1 MKKCCIYAHFPHMGD
16 YCVHFFR
23 VMKLSIFLLFLGIS
37 GVWASQ
43 TYSQNTKLSLRFE
56 DETIHRIFDE
66 IQKKSEFIIFYKDS
80 QIDLDRKVSIRANQL
95 TIDKILEEVLEGT
108 GLTFQIVDRQ
118 VVIVPEKA
126 NENVSKPKALPEAL
140 PQGGKAISGIVKD
153 DAGVGIPGV
162 SIAIKRT
169 QRGVITDENGEF
181 KIQASLGDTL
191 VFSFIGK
198 NTVEQI
204 VRQRSVIDIVMYDDD
219 TELEEVQ
226 VVAFGTQKK
235 ESVIASINT
244 VKPTELKQPAS
255 NLTSALAGKI
265 PGIISYQTTG
275 EPGKDNAQFFV
286 RGVTTFGYKTS
297 PLILIDG
304 FEATSNDLARMEP
317 DNIESF
323 SILKDA
329 SATVLYGARG
339 ANGII
344 MVVTKSGRE
353 GPARVNIR
361 VDTHMAT
368 PTQTNKLLDGVE
380 YMKLYNQAR
389 ISRDPL
395 LGAYYSEQKIQSTAQ
410 GLDPMIFPN
419 VNWYDELF
427 EKSTINKK
435 VNMDVSGGGQVA
447 TFYVA
452 GSYENETGLLKVDK
466 RNNFNNNIDI
476 NRVQM
481 RSNVVF
487 KLTPTTTLDTR
498 IQGNFER
505 YTGPFSSASDI
516 FGMVMDSNPVDF
528 PAVYNPD
535 PAHEFADH
543 ILFGN
548 TYVTGSL
555 KQNPYA
561 EMVRGYEDRNESTIT
576 AMATLAQDLKFI
588 TEGLKMQIKGSV
600 NTWSKYSST
609 RSYSPYYYDL
619 ESYNQVTG
627 AYTLF
632 ALNPTG
638 GQSYLGDVN
647 PGRDASA
654 HYYFEGRLNWDRQYG
669 KHSLGLMTVGMLEE
683 YLLTGGNSKSIY
695 ETLPEKNMGNS
706 GRATYDYDKRYFLEF
721 AYGYNGSEKF
731 SGDSRYGF
739 FPSIGGGWLVSNEPF
754 WTSMKDIVS
763 TFKLKFTLGKVGN
776 DAISGRSGRFF
787 YLSDISKDGGSYR
800 WGSTF
805 MNSYDGYRVNRYA
818 NPNITWEV
826 STKYNL
832 GFELGL
838 FEEALKIQCDFF
850 KDNRDN
856 IYLERQNF
864 PSTAGLEATISGNV
878 GKVSSKGIDGS
889 IDYQHVFNKDFWL
902 TGRANYTYSTNEY
915 VELDEKNYPDEYLKH
930 KGYSTNQWWGL
941 IAERLFVDEAEI
953 ANSPKQDFG
962 EYMAG
967 DIKYKDVNG
976 DGVVNSNDMVPLGF
990 PTVPE
995 VQYGFG
1001 LSAGYKAFDCSFFF
1015 QGNAR
1020 VSFFI
1025 DASDANDNVNNH
1037 HGIAPFASRRNALAI
1052 IAEDHWSETN
1062 PDVHAFWPRLSV
1074 DLIANNNQTSSWW
1087 MRNGAFLRLKTV
1099 EMGYNIP
1106 KNTFK
1111 RIGLKSSRIYF
1122 SSENLFVISPFKLWD
1137 PEMGRNGLGY
1147 PPNRRFNVGVQLS
1160 F

>member
-1 MKKCCIYAHFPHMGD
+1 MKKCTNCAHFSHDRDYYAHFFKIMRLT
-16 YCVHFFR
+16 V
-23 VMKLSIFLLFLGIS
+23 FLLFLGIS
-37 GVWASQ
+37 GVWANQ
-43 TYSQNTKLSLRFE
+43 TYSQSTKLSLHFE
-56 DETIHRIFDE
+56 NGTVRQVFEKIE
-66 IQKKSEFIIFYKDS
+66 KQSKFIIFYRDS
-80 QIDLDRKVSIRANQL
+80 QIDLDRKVSIEANQL
-95 TIDKILEEVLEGT
+95 TIDKILSEILEGT
-108 GLTFQIVDRQ
+108 GLTYSIFDRQ
-118 VVIVPEKA
+118 VVIGPDKENGNASSSEIQKA
-126 NENVSKPKALPEAL
+126 MAPGDVKTV
-140 PQGGKAISGIVKD
+140 SGIVKD
-153 DAGVGIPGV
+153 DVGVGLPGV
-162 SIAIKRT
+162 SISIKRT
-169 QRGVITDENGEF
+169 TRGTLSDANGEF
-181 KIQASLGDTL
+181 KLQAALGDTL
-191 VFSFIGK
+191 VFSFIGM
-198 NTVEQI
+198 NTVEKI
-204 VRQRSVIDIVMYDDD
+204 VNQRSIIDVVLYSDNK
-219 TELEEVQ
+219 ELEEVQ

-244 VKPTELKQPAS
+244 VKPGELKQPAS

-265 PGIISYQTTG
+265 PGIISYQTSG

-344 MVVTKSGRE
+344 VVVTKSGRE
-353 GPARVNIR
+353 GPAKVNIR
-361 VDTHMAT
+361 VDTHVAT
-368 PTQTNKLLDGVE
+368 PTQTNELLDGVE

-389 ISRDPL
+389 ISRNPL

-419 VNWYDELF
+419 INWYDELF

-481 RSNVVF
+481 RSNVIF

-498 IQGNFER
+498 IQGNFEK
-505 YTGPFSSASDI
+505 YTGPFRSASDI
-516 FGMVMDSNPVDF
+516 FKMVMNSNPVDF
-528 PAVYNPD
+528 PSVYNAD
-535 PAHEFADH
+535 AKHEFADH

-555 KQNPYA
+555 KGNPYA

-588 TEGLKMQIKGSV
+588 TKGLKFQLKGSV
-600 NTWSKYSST
+600 NNWSKYNST
-609 RSYSPYYYDL
+609 RSYSPFFYDL
-619 ESYNQVTG
+619 ESYNQVTEE
-627 AYTLF
+627 YTLF
-632 ALNPTG
+632 ALNPTS
-638 GQSYLGDVN
+638 GQAYLGDVN
-647 PGRDASA
+647 PGRDASG
-654 HYYFEGRLNWDRQYG
+654 HTYFEGRLNWDRQFG
-669 KHSLGLMTVGMLEE
+669 KHSFGLMTVGMMEE
-683 YLLTGGNSKSIY
+683 NLLTGGNSRSIY

-706 GRATYDYDKRYFLEF
+706 GRATYDFDKRYFLEF

-754 WTSMKDIVS
+754 WTPVKDIIS
-763 TFKLKFTLGKVGN
+763 TLKFKFTLGKVGN
-776 DAISGRSGRFF
+776 DAISNRSGRFF
-787 YLSDISKDGGSYR
+787 YLSDISKEGGRYR

-805 MNSYDGYRVNRYA
+805 MNSYEGYRVNRYA

-832 GFELGL
+832 GMELS
-838 FEEALKIQCDFF
+838 FFDEALKFQVDFF
-850 KDNRDN
+850 KDNRDQ
-856 IYLERQNF
+856 IYLTRQNF
-864 PSTAGLEATISGNV
+864 PSTAGLEASISGNV
-878 GKVSSKGIDGS
+878 GKVNSKGIDGS
-889 IDYQHVFNKDFWL
+889 IDYQHVFNEDFWL
-902 TGRANYTYSTNEY
+902 TGRANYTFSTNEY
-915 VELDEKNYPDEYLKH
+915 VELDEKNYPDEYLRH
-930 KGYSTNQWWGL
+930 KGHSTNQWWGL

-967 DIKYKDVNG
+967 DIKYKDVNA
-976 DGVVNSNDMVPLGF
+976 DGVVNANDMVPLGL

-1001 LSAGYKAFDCSFFF
+1001 LSAGYKAFDFSFFF

-1020 VSFFI
+1020 VSLFI
-1025 DASDANDNVNNH
+1025 NPGPDNPGDDND
-1037 HGIAPFASRRNALAI
+1037 GIAPFASRRNALAL
-1052 IAEDHWSETN
+1052 IADSHWSETN

-1074 DLIANNNQTSSWW
+1074 DPIANNNQTSTWW
-1087 MRNGAFLRLKTV
+1087 MRNAAFLRLKTV
-1099 EMGYNIP
+1099 EAGYNIP
-1106 KNTFK
+1106 ANTFK

-1122 SSENLFVISPFKLWD
+1122 SSENLFVLSPFKLWD

>member
-1 MKKCCIYAHFPHMGD
+1 MKKCTNCAHFSYDRDYYAHFLK
-16 YCVHFFR
+16 
-23 VMKLSIFLLFLGIS
+23 VMKLTVILLFLGIS
-37 GVWASQ
+37 SVCAKQ
-43 TYSQNTKLSLRFE
+43 TYSQSTKLSLRFE
-56 DETIHRIFDE
+56 NGTVRQVFDKIE
-66 IQKKSEFIIFYKDS
+66 KQSKFIIFYKDN
-80 QIDLDRKVSIRANQL
+80 QINLDRKVSIDANQL
-95 TIDKILEEVLEGT
+95 TVEEILSEILEGT
-108 GLTFQIVDRQ
+108 DLTYRIIDRQ
-118 VVIVPEKA
+118 VVISPEK
-126 NENVSKPKALPEAL
+126 ENGTNQTEQAQNPVTQKESKT
-140 PQGGKAISGIVKD
+140 ISGIVKD
-153 DAGVGIPGV
+153 DFGVGLPGV
-162 SIAIKRT
+162 SISIKGT
-169 QRGVITDENGEF
+169 TRGTLSDANGEF
-181 KIQASLGDTL
+181 KLQASIGDIL
-191 VFSFIGK
+191 LFSFIGM
-198 NTVEQI
+198 NPVEQ
-204 VRQRSVIDIVMYDDD
+204 VVGQRSIIDVILYSDNK
-219 TELEEVQ
+219 ELDEVQ

-244 VKPTELKQPAS
+244 VKPSELKQPAS
-255 NLTSALAGKI
+255 NLTAALAGKI
-265 PGIISYQTTG
+265 PGIISYQTSG

-344 MVVTKSGRE
+344 VVVTKAGRE
-353 GPARVNIR
+353 GPAKVNIR
-361 VDTHMAT
+361 VDTHVAT

-389 ISRDPL
+389 ISRNPL

-452 GSYENETGLLKVDK
+452 GSYENENGLLKVDK

-481 RSNVVF
+481 RSNVIF

-505 YTGPFSSASDI
+505 YTGPYRSASDI
-516 FGMVMDSNPVDF
+516 FGMVMNSNPVDF
-528 PAVYNPD
+528 PAVYNAD
-535 PAHEFADH
+535 PAHAYADH

-548 TYVTGSL
+548 TYVTGNL
-555 KQNPYA
+555 KQNPYS

-588 TEGLKMQIKGSV
+588 TKGLKLQLKGSV
-600 NTWSKYSST
+600 NTWSKYNST
-609 RSYSPYYYDL
+609 RSYNPFFYDL

-627 AYTLF
+627 EYTLF

-647 PGRDASA
+647 PGRDASG
-654 HYYFEGRLNWDRQYG
+654 HTYFEGRLNWDRQFG
-669 KHSLGLMTVGMLEE
+669 KHSFGLMTVGMMEE
-683 YLLTGGNSKSIY
+683 YLLTGGNSTSIY

-706 GRATYDYDKRYFLEF
+706 GRATYDFDKRYFLEF

-731 SGDSRYGF
+731 SGDSKYGF
-739 FPSIGGGWLVSNEPF
+739 FPSIGGGWLVSNEKF
-754 WTSMKDIVS
+754 WIPIKDIIS
-763 TFKLKFTLGKVGN
+763 TLKFKFTVGQVGN

-787 YLSDISKDGGSYR
+787 YLSDISKTGGDYR

-805 MNSYDGYRVNRYA
+805 MNSYTGYSVNRYA
-818 NPNITWEV
+818 NPDITWEV
-826 STKYNL
+826 STKYNA
-832 GFELGL
+832 GFELS
-838 FEEALKIQCDFF
+838 FFDDALKIQGDFF
-850 KDNRDN
+850 KDQRDN

-878 GKVSSKGIDGS
+878 GKVNSKGFDGS
-889 IDYQHVFNKDFWL
+889 IDYQHIFSKDVWL
-902 TGRANYTYSTNEY
+902 TGRANYTFSTNEY
-915 VELDEKNYPDEYLKH
+915 IELDEKNYPDEYLKH

-941 IAERLFVDEAEI
+941 IAERLFVDEAEK

-976 DGVVNSNDMVPLGF
+976 DGVVNNNDMVPLGL

-1001 LSAGYKAFDCSFFF
+1001 LSAGYKAFDFSFFF

-1020 VSFFI
+1020 VSMFI
-1025 DASDANDNVNNH
+1025 NPGTDDN
-1037 HGIAPFASRRNALAI
+1037 GIAPFASRRNALAL
-1052 IAEDHWSETN
+1052 IADNHWSETN

-1074 DLIANNNQTSSWW
+1074 DPIANNNQTSTWW
-1087 MRNGAFLRLKTV
+1087 MRNAAFLRLKTV
-1099 EMGYNIP
+1099 EAGYNIP
-1106 KNTFK
+1106 ANTFK

-1122 SSENLFVISPFKLWD
+1122 SSENLFVLSPFKLWD
-1137 PEMGRNGLGY
+1137 PEMGRGGLGY